1 MKSNLNTRPPLP
13 HGDRSLWGDL
23 KDSRLIYAKG
33 ILFLCLGCLSAAVLI
48 ASVPGWTETALLC
61 ITVWAFCRAYYF
73 AFYVIQHYVDAEY
86 RFDGLVSFV
95 RYALARRRSQAQK

>member
-1 MKSNLNTRPPLP
+1 MKSSPNTQSPPSQ
-13 HGDRSLWGDL
+13 GDPSPWGDL
-23 KDSRLIYAKG
+23 QDSRLIWAKG
-33 ILFLCLGCLSAAVLI
+33 MLFFLLGCLSAAVLI
-48 ASVPGWTETALLC
+48 ARVAGWTETVLLC

-95 RYALARRRSQAQK
+95 RYSLSRRRPKA